1 MNHAD
6 RLRLGYTEMLLRS
19 YNKKIE
25 QYEGVI
31 AGFGEKL
38 RNLRQSQEAT
48 LRSILDRSAQTDYG
62 RRYQFPEIADAA
74 DYRRRVPVVRY
85 DDLQPYV
92 TRALAGEPDVLTR
105 GVASYFSVTSG
116 STAGPKFIPGN
127 QQTITVGCEAILA
140 RNSYL
145 KRDHPRAFEG
155 TPLFIVGN
163 ANEGRTSAGIGYGA
177 MTGFGYH
184 VGHVGFAAPRLPYE
198 LFTIAD
204 YRARYYAILRIALA
218 QGDLSAIF
226 VYNPSTLLLLL
237 ERATECWDELV
248 GDIRN
253 GTMSVDGDL
262 SDEVRT
268 ALAPWLTPNSER
280 ADALMR
286 VRDAGPRAWWPGL
299 ALLVCWKGGALGYYL
314 SELES
319 WIGDLPVRDLGV
331 VASEAVLTIG
341 VDDQTAGGVLLPE
354 SAFFE
359 FVPMNESGDAAPEAE
374 LTTLCA
380 WELSEGESYRV
391 IVTTYGGLYRYD
403 LGDVVR
409 VERMFDGAPLL
420 SFLHRAGRVHSFT
433 GEKLTE
439 LHVTEAVR
447 IASDRAAV
455 RLRGFTAV
463 PVWDRPPRYDVLVEP
478 IEEMGAEE
486 SERLAQFIDEAMA
499 TVNMEYASKRDSL
512 RLGRTEVVVVGHGS
526 YEQLRRARPA
536 QDAQYKEIHLAIES
550 GFAATL
556 MGRSAAA

>member
-1 MNHAD
+1 MDHAD
-6 RLRLGYTEMLLRS
+6 RLRLSYTEMLLRS

-25 QYEGVI
+25 QHEEVI
-31 AGFGEKL
+31 AGFAVKL
-38 RNLRQSQEAT
+38 RNPRESQEAT
-48 LRSILDRSAQTDYG
+48 LRSILDRNAQTDYG
-62 RRYQFPEIADAA
+62 RRHQFSAILNSA
-74 DYRRRVPVVRY
+74 DYRRRVPLVRY
-85 DDLQPYV
+85 EDLHPYV

-116 STAGPKFIPGN
+116 SAAAPKFIPGN
-127 QQTITVGCEAILA
+127 QQTITVGCEAILV

-145 KRDHPRAFEG
+145 RRDHPRAFDG

-163 ANEGRTSAGIGYGA
+163 ANEGKTSAGIGYGA

-184 VGHVGFAAPRLPYE
+184 IGHVGFAAPRFPYE

-204 YRARYYAILRIALA
+204 YRARYYAILRVALG

-226 VYNPSTLLLLL
+226 VYNPSTLLLML
-237 ERATECWDELV
+237 ERATESWDALV
-248 GDIRN
+248 ADIRN
-253 GTMSVDGDL
+253 GTIAVDGQL
-262 SDEVRT
+262 SDEARL
-268 ALAPWLTPNSER
+268 ALEPWLKANPAR
-280 ADALMR
+280 ADALLGLR
-286 VRDAGPRAWWPGL
+286 NSGPRAWWPSL

-341 VDDQTAGGVLLPE
+341 IDDQTAGGVLLPE

-359 FVPMNESGDAAPEAE
+359 FVPIDGPSDIS
-374 LTTLCA
+374 LCA

-391 IVTTYGGLYRYD
+391 IVTTFGGLYRYD

-409 VERMFDGAPLL
+409 VERILHAMPVL

-447 IASDRAAV
+447 IASDRAEV

-463 PVWDRPPRYDVLVEP
+463 PVWDRPPRYDILVEP
-478 IEEMGAEE
+478 IEEMGNAEC
-486 SERLAQFIDEAMA
+486 ERLAQFIDEAMT
-499 TVNMEYASKRDSL
+499 TVNIEYASKRASM
-512 RLGRTEVVVVGHGS
+512 RLGRAGVVIVERGT
-526 YEQLRRARPA
+526 YEHLRRARPA
-536 QDAQYKEIHLAIES
+536 QDAQFKEIHLAIES
-550 GFAATL
+550 GFAAAL
-556 MGRSAAA
+556 IAGGAA

>member
-25 QYEGVI
+25 QHEEVLT
-31 AGFGEKL
+31 GFTGKL
-38 RNLRQSQEAT
+38 RYPRRAQEAT
-48 LRSILDRSAQTDYG
+48 LRSILERNAQTDYG
-62 RRYQFPEIADAA
+62 RRHQFSEIRDAD
-74 DYRRRVPVVRY
+74 DYRARVPIVRY

-92 TRALAGEPDVLTR
+92 ARAVAGEPDVLTR

-145 KRDHPRAFEG
+145 RRDHPRAFDG

-163 ANEGRTSAGIGYGA
+163 ANEGQTSAGIGYGA

-204 YRARYYAILRIALA
+204 YRARYYAILRVALA

-237 ERATECWDELV
+237 ERATECWDQLV
-248 GDIRN
+248 GDVRN
-253 GTMSVDGDL
+253 GTIAVEEHL
-262 SDEVRT
+262 SDETRA
-268 ALAPWLTPNSER
+268 ALAPWLVAKPER
-280 ADALMR
+280 ADALQSL
-286 VRDAGPRAWWPGL
+286 RDAGPRAWWPSL

-319 WIGDLPVRDLGV
+319 WIGDLPVRDFGV

-359 FVPMNESGDAAPEAE
+359 FVPVDAEG
-374 LTTLCA
+374 TTLCA
-380 WELSEGESYRV
+380 WELTVGESYRV

-409 VERMFDGAPLL
+409 VERMLEAMPLL

-439 LHVTEAVR
+439 LDVTEAVR
-447 IASDRAAV
+447 MASDRADV

-478 IEEMGAEE
+478 IEDMQSEE
-486 SERLAQFIDEAMA
+486 REQLARFIDEAMA
-499 TVNMEYASKRDSL
+499 TVNMEYASKRDSM
-512 RLGRTEVVVVGHGS
+512 RLGQTGVVVVERGS

-556 MGRSAAA
+556 MAGGAA

>member
-1 MNHAD
+1 MDHSD
-6 RLRLGYTEMLLRS
+6 RLRLAYTEMLLRS

-25 QYEGVI
+25 QHEEVI
-31 AGFGEKL
+31 AGFTGKL
-38 RNLRQSQEAT
+38 RNPRQSQEAT
-48 LRSILDRSAQTDYG
+48 LRSILDRNAQTDYG
-62 RRYQFPEIADAA
+62 RRYQFSEIGNSD
-74 DYRRRVPVVRY
+74 DYRRRVPIVRY
-85 DDLQPYV
+85 EDLQPYV
-92 TRALAGEPDVLTR
+92 TRARAGEPDVLTR

-116 STAGPKFIPGN
+116 STADPKFIPGN
-127 QQTITVGCEAILA
+127 QQTITVGCEAILV

-145 KRDHPRAFEG
+145 RRDHPRAFEG

-163 ANEGRTSAGIGYGA
+163 ANEGKTAAGIGYGA

-184 VGHVGFAAPRLPYE
+184 VGHVGFAVPRLPYE
-198 LFTIAD
+198 LFTIPD
-204 YRARYYAILRIALA
+204 HRARYYAILRVALA
-218 QGDLSAIF
+218 QSDLSAIF

-237 ERATECWDELV
+237 ERATEWWDELIA
-248 GDIRN
+248 DIRN
-253 GTMSVDGDL
+253 GTIAVELSGETSV
-262 SDEVRT
+262 
-268 ALAPWLTPNSER
+268 ALEPWLTANPAR
-280 ADALMR
+280 ADALLN
-286 VRDAGPRAWWPGL
+286 VRDDGPRAWWPSL

-359 FVPMNESGDAAPEAE
+359 FVPVDGEH
-374 LTTLCA
+374 TTLCA
-380 WELSEGESYRV
+380 WELCEGKSYRV
-391 IVTTYGGLYRYD
+391 IVTTFGGLYRYE

-409 VERMFDGAPLL
+409 VERMLHATPLL

-447 IASDRAAV
+447 IASDRAAL

-478 IEEMGAEE
+478 VEEIENDECD
-486 SERLAQFIDEAMA
+486 RLAQFIDEAMA
-499 TVNMEYASKRDSL
+499 TVNIEYASKRASM
-512 RLGRTEVVVVGHGS
+512 RLGRTRVVIVEHGT
-526 YEQLRRARPA
+526 YEHLRRARSA

-550 GFAATL
+550 GFAAAL
-556 MGRSAAA
+556 IAGGAA